1 MKKLLSLVLVL
12 CVVFSCIAFAE
23 EAEPTYTYNV
33 AMSVFPTN
41 WNPHQSQTADDSEV
55 LDWISAGFYRFDY
68 NETFDGYK
76 MVPDM
81 ATEYPIDVTADYVGQ
96 FGLTEESTKQ
106 AWLIKLRDDIKWE
119 DGTTVTAYEI
129 AESAKRLLDP
139 LAQNYRAD
147 SMYSGNVVIHN
158 AQNYLYAGQHAYSNM
173 ISENYG
179 PEEYVAVE
187 AIAEMDIVL
196 HAADGASW
204 GSNSLE
210 DYYGAGYLS
219 GDVQTAY
226 ETVVQPAYDED
237 GNAAITPE
245 MYTVLCDVVA
255 QLHGYE
261 NAEAYAADAGD
272 YAYQEAQELLY
283 VGSDYPELDWSEV
296 GYFATSDTELVM
308 VLDKPCEGFYLM
320 YGMPNYLVNTKLYDE
335 CTTIT
340 DGIYTNNYGTSA
352 ETTMS
357 YGPYKLTSFQ
367 SDKIFVLEKN
377 DQYYAYNDVAKDQ
390 YQATSIVYNFV
401 AEASTRLE
409 MFLNGQLD
417 SYGLQKDDMETY
429 AASDYCYYSDGDSIF
444 AMVFNPDVE
453 TLAANQA
460 LAGEHINKTILTVKE
475 FRMAMA
481 YAMNR
486 AEFCLATS
494 PTNGPAFAL
503 YSSQII
509 ADPENGIAYRA
520 TDEAKQVIVNFWGLA
535 DEIGEDKLY
544 ADVDEA
550 IDSISG
556 YNLEQ
561 ARVYFDKAYDIAIEQ
576 GLMTEEDTVQI
587 IVGTPNL
594 TSAFYNSGYDYIVN
608 NYTEAVKGTKLE
620 GKLTFT
626 RDGTLGNA
634 FSDALKANNVDMLF
648 GVGWTGSTFDPYNL
662 FQVFVS
668 PSYQYDSHYDATA
681 DFVTI
686 ELNGVEYTADAYTWY
701 ESMQGVG
708 TEITAKVNGED
719 TTLVLADNAEKIIVL
734 AALENNYLQVYDYIP
749 LMNDASASLKSMKVE
764 FFTEDEV
771 FPMGRGGV
779 RLMTFNYSDAEWEA
793 FVAENG
799 GTLNYK

>member
-96 FGLTEESTKQ
+96 YGLTEESTKQ

-158 AQNYLYAGQHAYSNM
+158 AQAYLYAGQEANL
-173 ISENYG
+173 ENATNAGYEMADLTKDENG
-179 PEEYVAVE
+179 NYFTPDGDQMFLAVDFVLTEWLGGETLKNYVE
-187 AIAEMDIVL
+187 AYGDAYFALDTWEEL
-196 HAADGASW
+196 AAMA
-204 GSNSLE
+204 
-210 DYYGAGYLS
+210 
-219 GDVQTAY
+219 
-226 ETVVQPAYDED
+226 DED
-237 GNAAITPE
+237 G
-245 MYTVLCDVVA
+245 LVA
-255 QLHGYE
+255 LTDETYALYAPVTTGNPAWSE
-261 NAEAYAADAGD
+261 TEDDLPAYFVYKHA
-272 YAYQEAQELLY
+272 
-283 VGSDYPELDWSEV
+283 YPEIDFSEV

-708 TEITAKVNGED
+708 TEITVKVNGED